1 MTFFATES
9 GAPPSGP
16 GGSQSLD
23 AWRRQFSC
31 WACTAKPER
40 FGGKLLRREGTRRIL
55 GKLIRYCRFSRSS
68 NGARCTGNRERP
80 DIPFRSRFPDDSPM
94 SSRRKFESR
103 RLLKM
108 EGHGI
113 LRDFNSVQQLGF
125 MAQWNFLRGH
135 NDRLEAP
142 DSKCRRQL
150 VLRAIVISRFPNIR

>member
-1 MTFFATES
+1 VTFFATES

-40 FGGKLLRREGTRRIL
+40 FGGKLLRREGTRRMSRETNKIL
-55 GKLIRYCRFSRSS
+55 PCQPILK
-68 NGARCTGNRERP
+68 RCTGNRERP

-142 DSKCRRQL
+142 ASKCRRQP
-150 VLRAIVISRFPNIR
+150 VLWAIVISRFPNIR